1 MRINKSIKRIKMKS
15 SKYTLRKIAT
25 TACFSIVS
33 TVAIL
38 APSSASASL
47 LQSGSATI
55 NLDAAMWLSQPFGHT
70 IGGVYNKADMA
81 SMSADDIINAPLGTP
96 STTGLVYDMYGSAP
110 LAGASLD
117 GRAPQETTFDYT
129 GDLSTSANRIGL
141 GGAFKTTG
149 TGFTGQVAYGDFGLE
164 QFSGVWKLT
173 NNLSFPLDMFNLVD
187 VVTVENADSFTLT
200 ANLKA
205 GAFAANFL
213 GLSTTDVLGDIS
225 FTGSTVSAV
234 PVPAAVWLFGTGLIG
249 LVGAGK
255 RKKIQAV

>member
-1 MRINKSIKRIKMKS
+1 MSINKSIKRIKMKS
-15 SKYTLRKIAT
+15 SKYTLRKIA
-25 TACFSIVS
+25 CFSIVS
-33 TVAIL
+33 AVTIL

-55 NLDAAMWLSQPFGHT
+55 NLDAAAWLAQPSGHT
-70 IGGVYNKADMA
+70 IRGVYTKADMA
-81 SMSADDIINAPLGTP
+81 SMSADDIINAPSGTP
-96 STTGLVYDMYGSAP
+96 STTGLVFDMYGSAP
-110 LAGASLD
+110 LAGA

-129 GDLSTSANRIGL
+129 GNLSTSANRIGL

-149 TGFTGQVAYGDFGLE
+149 TGFAGQVAYGDFGLE

-173 NNLSFPLDMFNLVD
+173 NNLSFPLDLFNLVD

-200 ANLKA
+200 ADLKA

-213 GLSTTDVLGDIS
+213 GLNTTDVLGDIS

-255 RKKIQAV
+255 RKKLQAV

>member
-1 MRINKSIKRIKMKS
+1 MSINKSIKRIKMKS

-33 TVAIL
+33 AVTIL

-55 NLDAAMWLSQPFGHT
+55 NLDAAAWLTQPSGHT
-70 IGGVYNKADMA
+70 IRGVYTKADMA
-81 SMSADDIINAPLGTP
+81 TMSATDIVSAPLGTP
-96 STTGLVYDMYGSAP
+96 STTGLVFDMYGSAP
-110 LAGASLD
+110 LAGTGLG

-129 GDLSTSANRIGL
+129 GDLSTSTKKIGL

-149 TGFTGQVAYGDFGLE
+149 TEFTGQVAYGDFGLE
-164 QFSGVWKLT
+164 QSSGSWKLT

-187 VVTVENADSFTLT
+187 VVTVENADSFSLT

-205 GAFAANFL
+205 NIAAAGFL
-213 GLSTTDVLGDIS
+213 GLSTTDVLGNIS